1 MLVAEAH
8 WTQIRATAC
17 QVDEPGLHSSSVMS
31 KPFRTPCMTGPCC
44 LEGGMGGKA
53 GTFRSREGERGR
65 CRCLPEWRIMNKVF
79 LLLPFMAGIER
90 HPLSFPLPSPVFP
103 PLLPPP
109 QSTPLRGPCL
119 SLLLGGGGALCEKCM
134 FPRRWWRV

>member
-17 QVDEPGLHSSSVMS
+17 QVDEPELHSSSVMS

-53 GTFRSREGERGR
+53 GTFGSWEGEGER
-65 CRCLPEWRIMNKVF
+65 CRCLQEWRIMYKVL

-90 HPLSFPLPSPVFP
+90 HPALLPPSPRFP
-103 PLLPPP
+103 PLLLPP

-119 SLLLGGGGALCEKCM
+119 SLLLGGGGLCEKCM
-134 FPRRWWRV
+134 FP